1 MSARLHVAA
10 GTDRRLRF
18 VRSCLASERNVS
30 ERRPDWLGSDGGLSQ
45 DRAPSQQ
52 RRRHFGQL
60 RLDVQGLLPRDL
72 LQQLAPTTIVEAR
85 ALNFYV
91 REGIYRLTRGTG
103 SFGRHKESSRETAA
117 HRVPK
122 SLDGRIVGG
131 LASACPVEIHRL
143 TYLDRGLITVDP
155 IDVGN
160 RPARIGVVVHCHPR
174 ASGEDASLKG
184 SRNRRFGDLCGMSAV
199 EQRSSKIDQFSR
211 VRDHV
216 TTSARLNFTRAKH
229 LRAAFG
235 SVTVR
240 DRLSHSHPRCG

>member
-10 GTDRRLRF
+10 GTDRRLRLE
-18 VRSCLASERNVS
+18 RGYLTSERNVS
-30 ERRPDWLGSDGGLSQ
+30 ERRPDWLGSDGGLSHG
-45 DRAPSQQ
+45 RAPCQQ

-72 LQQLAPTTIVEAR
+72 LQQLAPTTTVEAR
-85 ALNFYV
+85 ALNVYV

-131 LASACPVEIHRL
+131 LASACSVQIHRL
-143 TYLDRGLITVDP
+143 INLYRGLITVDP
-155 IDVGN
+155 VDVGIC
-160 RPARIGVVVHCHPR
+160 PERIGVVVPFHPH
-174 ASGEDASLKG
+174 ASGDDASLKCA
-184 SRNRRFGDLCGMSAV
+184 RNRRGDLCGVSAV
-199 EQRSSKIDQFSR
+199 EQRSSKIDQFIR

-216 TTSARLNFTRAKH
+216 TTSARLNFTRSKH
-229 LRAAFG
+229 VRAAFG

-240 DRLSHSHPRCG
+240 DRLSHSQPRCG